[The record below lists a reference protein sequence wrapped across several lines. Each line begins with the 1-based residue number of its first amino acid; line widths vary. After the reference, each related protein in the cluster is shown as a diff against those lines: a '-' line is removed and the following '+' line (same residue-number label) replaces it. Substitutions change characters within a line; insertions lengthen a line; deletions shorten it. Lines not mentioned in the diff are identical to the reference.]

1 MTKELR
7 IKIVCPSSHVIM
19 FREVVA
25 FPVYAAAAA
34 TANDAAGRSERPFH
48 QHLPFSILA
57 LRPPTSMIAA

>member
-7 IKIVCPSSHVIM
+7 IKIVCPSSPVIM

-34 TANDAAGRSERPFH
+34 NDDAGRSERPFH